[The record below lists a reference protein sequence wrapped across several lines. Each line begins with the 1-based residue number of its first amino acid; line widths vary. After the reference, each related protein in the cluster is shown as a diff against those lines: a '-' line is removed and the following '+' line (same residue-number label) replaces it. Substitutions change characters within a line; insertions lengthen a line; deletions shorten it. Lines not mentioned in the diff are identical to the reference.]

1 MSDLVHATC
10 IVCGADD
17 RIERIKVG
25 GEWYERERTCTPH
38 GEWKPVTQTQEVR
51 RMFCDCGHWL
61 GTDERGSMPFNYT
74 YLFSMPRY
82 CPECGCKLVS
92 RGKVVDE

>member
-10 IVCGADD
+10 IVCGADS

-38 GEWKPVTQTQEVR
+38 GEWDQISQMQQVR

-61 GTDERGSMPFNYT
+61 GTDERDGFFGTRLFAMPK
-74 YLFSMPRY
+74 Y
-82 CPECGCKLVS
+82 CPECGRKLVS
-92 RGKVVDE
+92 KGRMVDE